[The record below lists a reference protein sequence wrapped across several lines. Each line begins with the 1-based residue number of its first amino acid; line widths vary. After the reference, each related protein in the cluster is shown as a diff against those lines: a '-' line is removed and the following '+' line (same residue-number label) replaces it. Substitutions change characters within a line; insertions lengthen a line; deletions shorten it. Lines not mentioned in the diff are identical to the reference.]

1 LDVANSAL
9 KVLETEGAAR
19 SAAGGGVGPQSVP
32 DPAKVP
38 SIIGKLPDADLA
50 NGMIGSPAGLAKAAA
65 KTSSRPR
72 RGPKTDYQTA
82 LRVAEI
88 ANRIAGTEPWRSQ
101 IEDICDELDEKGVP
115 RPKTWKAKGYRS
127 WSTCTERHLV
137 IEAIRHHLKRAKE
150 RPTETIL

>member
-88 ANRIAGTEPWRSQ
+88 ANRIAGTRISATNWTRRESLAQKP
-101 IEDICDELDEKGVP
+101 G
-115 RPKTWKAKGYRS
+115 RPK
-127 WSTCTERHLV
+127 V
-137 IEAIRHHLKRAKE
+137 IEVGPPARSVIW
-150 RPTETIL
+150 